1 MKLRTNNIARSLW
14 NWHDLDDKQ
23 KSELDWRDTDELQ
36 ESFLGFIYKGQIY
49 DLSDFVKL
57 DDDNYPING
66 WHGAFAQSAF
76 HAIVIKMTDDNF
88 VIVGQVFS

>member
-1 MKLRTNNIARSLW
+1 MKLRTNNIARSLC

>member
-14 NWHDLDDKQ
+14 NWHDLDDTQ
-23 KSELDWRDTDELQ
+23 KSELDWRDTEELQ

-57 DDDNYPING
+57 DDNNYPIKG
-66 WHGAFAQSAF
+66 WHGAFAQSAS
-76 HAIVIKMTDDNF
+76 HAIVIKMIDDNF

>member
-23 KSELDWRDTDELQ
+23 KSELDWRDNEELQ
-36 ESFLGFIYKGQIY
+36 EAFLGFIYKGQIY

-57 DDDNYPING
+57 DDNNYPIKG